1 VKRKQRA
8 APPAKLSERPIS
20 TTRTRIVVMIVIGL
34 AAAAASVALL
44 RYLMAVAYTSL
55 MRTNTGSSDWAIAP
69 VVATILT
76 LALFPYRGVKR
87 LPRVSSFVVALLAM
101 IATAFAVRATEPAVA
116 APHISV
122 LVALC
127 AFTVAIV
134 LKAMWATITFR
145 VPTQNEVAEGVFEVV
160 VGVVF
165 TAIGA
170 AIGGTA
176 GSSSGD
182 GLTAGGG
189 SFGGGGSS
197 GSW

>member
-1 VKRKQRA
+1 VKRKPQRGN
-8 APPAKLSERPIS
+8 PPAIS
-20 TTRTRIVVMIVIGL
+20 TTRTRIVFMIVAGL
-34 AAAAASVALL
+34 AAGAASVALI
-44 RYLMAVAYTSL
+44 RYLMAVAYAQL
-55 MRTNTGSSDWAIAP
+55 MRTNTGPSDWAIAP

-76 LALFPYRGVKR
+76 LVLFPYRGVKR
-87 LPRVSSFVVALLAM
+87 RPGLPAAAVALITA
-101 IATAFAVRATEPAVA
+101 IATGFAVRATQPAVA
-116 APHISV
+116 APHVSV
-122 LVALC
+122 LLALC

-145 VPTQNEVAEGVFEVV
+145 APTRNEVVAGIGEAAVSVLFS
-160 VGVVF
+160 
-165 TAIGA
+165 AIGSA
-170 AIGGTA
+170 FGGAA